1 MRSELCALAQAM
13 KRATEAEPARDRK
26 KSGMKKHA
34 ESFNGQHEREKFRMK
49 LRNRSQARRRFD
61 HIPSVRSAHF
71 LCLSA
76 AAADVK
82 TCELMS

>member
-1 MRSELCALAQAM
+1 MRSNCVRSSASDEQ
-13 KRATEAEPARDRK
+13 ATEAKRE
-26 KSGMKKHA
+26 KSGMEKHA
-34 ESFNGQHEREKFRMK
+34 ESFNGQSEREKFRMK